1 MITVL
6 FLTTVLSCKQAMR
19 TVNNIHENGSIAKDI
34 KTELIQTLQ
43 EAVPYCTLT
52 KKE

>member
-1 MITVL
+1 MITTL
-6 FLTTVLSCKQAMR
+6 FLTTVLSCYQALQIFNHIL
-19 TVNNIHENGSIAKDI
+19 NNTMLSKEI